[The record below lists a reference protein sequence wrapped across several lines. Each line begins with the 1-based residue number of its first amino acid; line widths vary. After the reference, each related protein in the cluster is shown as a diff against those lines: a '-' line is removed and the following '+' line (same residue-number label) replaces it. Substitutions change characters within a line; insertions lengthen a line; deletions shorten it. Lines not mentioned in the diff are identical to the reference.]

1 MAVDYNRREFVGFLG
16 AGAALSLVGLPGFA
30 LAQERVDVAALMEPS
45 PLGEKTLGDPN
56 APVTVI
62 EYASMTCSH
71 CQNFHETT
79 FDAFKAKYIDTGKVF
94 FVFREF
100 PLDPLAAGAIMLAR
114 CAPNDRYF
122 EMVDLLFN
130 KQREWAFVDDPV
142 SALLDLSKQ
151 TGFTEDTFRAC
162 LTNQELLDGVNVV
175 RDRAAEKFGVNATPT
190 FFING
195 EKHAGALTLEQ
206 MDQILQPLL
215 AG

>member
-1 MAVDYNRREFVGFLG
+1 MNFNRREFVGLLG
-16 AGAALSLVGLPGFA
+16 AGAALSLVGLPRLAFA
-30 LAQERVDVAALMEPS
+30 QDKVDVAALMEAS
-45 PLGEKTLGDPN
+45 PLGEKALGDPN
-56 APVTVI
+56 APVTIV

-79 FDAFKAKYIDTGKVF
+79 FDAFKAKYVDTGKVYF
-94 FVFREF
+94 IFREF
-100 PLDPLAAGAIMLAR
+100 PLDPLAAAAIMLAR

-142 SALLDLSKQ
+142 TALLNLSKQ
-151 TGFTEDTFRAC
+151 TGFTEDSFRAC

-195 EKHAGALTLEQ
+195 EKHAGALTIEQ
-206 MDQILQPLL
+206 LDEILTPLL
-215 AG
+215 PA